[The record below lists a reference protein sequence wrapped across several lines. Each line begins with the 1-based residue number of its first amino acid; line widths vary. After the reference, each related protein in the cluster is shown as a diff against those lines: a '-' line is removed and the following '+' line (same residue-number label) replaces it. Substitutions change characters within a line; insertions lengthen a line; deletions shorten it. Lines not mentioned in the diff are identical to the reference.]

1 MGARSI
7 RMPDVGEGVA
17 EAEIV
22 EWSVKVGDLVRE
34 DQVVAAVMTDKAT
47 VEIPTPV
54 AGTVVALGGGVGDV
68 LAVGA
73 ELIRIEAP
81 GLPDSPSPPPPKGSS
96 KAAAPAPRA
105 PANPPPTH
113 TAPAAEP
120 ARAEKARVE
129 APPPS
134 DAGRGPV
141 DAIADRVGRGPLD
154 AIADRAGRAPVD
166 AIADRVGRGPVDAI
180 ADRAGRG
187 HRPRL
192 QGGAP
197 RPAGEKPLASPAVRL
212 RAREA
217 GVDLRFLGGSGP
229 AGRITHDDLDAFIA
243 RPPEAP
249 AKAPGRQ
256 PNMAIETVKVVGMRR
271 RIAQNMA
278 ESSRRVAHFAYVE
291 EIDVTALEEL
301 RAALNARPTE
311 ERPKLTMLPFLM
323 LAVVK
328 AVADFPQVN
337 AHYDDDNDA
346 IERFGA
352 VHLGIATQTPAG
364 LMVPVVRH
372 AETLGL
378 YEAAREMRRVAEA
391 ARQGVAQREELSG
404 STITIT
410 SLGALGGIASTPIVN
425 RPEVAIVGVNKIV
438 VKPAWRDGGFVPRKT
453 MNLSS
458 SFDHRVVDG
467 YDGATFIQRVR
478 TLLEAPASLFIED

>member
-34 DQVVAAVMTDKAT
+34 DQIVAAVMTDKAT
-47 VEIPTPV
+47 VEIPTPF

-73 ELIRIEAP
+73 ELIRIDAP
-81 GLPDSPSPPPPKGSS
+81 GLPDSPPPPPPKGVA
-96 KAAAPAPRA
+96 KAAAASA
-105 PANPPPTH
+105 SVVANA
-113 TAPAAEP
+113 APAAPPVAKRAQVEEP
-120 ARAEKARVE
+120 PSAPLSP
-129 APPPS
+129 APPLRFVPT
-134 DAGRGPV
+134 
-141 DAIADRVGRGPLD
+141 
-154 AIADRAGRAPVD
+154 APQ
-166 AIADRVGRGPVDAI
+166 R
-180 ADRAGRG
+180 
-187 HRPRL
+187 
-192 QGGAP
+192 GAP

-217 GVDLRFLGGSGP
+217 GVDLRFVRGTGP
-229 AGRITHDDLDAFIA
+229 AGRITYDDLDAYIA
-243 RPPEAP
+243 KPSEAP

-256 PNMAIETVKVVGMRR
+256 PNLNVEAIKVVGLRR

-278 ESSRRVAHFAYVE
+278 ESSRRVAHFSYVE
-291 EIDVTALEEL
+291 EVDVTALEEL
-301 RAALNARPTE
+301 RAALNARATE

-323 LAVVK
+323 LATVK
-328 AVADFPQVN
+328 AVVDFPQVN
-337 AHYDDDNDA
+337 AHYDDDNDV

-352 VHLGIATQTPAG
+352 VHLGIATQTPHG

-372 AETLGL
+372 AETLGIH
-378 YEAAREMRRVAEA
+378 EAAREMRRVAEA
-391 ARQGVAQREELSG
+391 ARQGVAAREELSG
-404 STITIT
+404 STITLT
-410 SLGALGGIASTPIVN
+410 SLGALGGIASTPVVN

-438 VKPAWRDGGFVPRKT
+438 VRPVWREGAFVPRKM

-467 YDGATFIQRVR
+467 HDAATFIQRMR
-478 TLLEAPASLFIED
+478 ALIEAPAALFIED

>member
-22 EWSVKVGDLVRE
+22 EWSVRVGDLVRE

-54 AGTVVALGGGVGDV
+54 AGTVIALGGGIGDV

-73 ELIRIEAP
+73 ELIRIDAP
-81 GLPDSPSPPPPKGSS
+81 GLPDSPPPPPPKGVA
-96 KAAAPAPRA
+96 KGAARAEAREPAKPPPAPA
-105 PANPPPTH
+105 
-113 TAPAAEP
+113 APAAEAP
-120 ARAEKARVE
+120 RAEAPSPAPAE
-129 APPPS
+129 PPP
-134 DAGRGPV
+134 P
-141 DAIADRVGRGPLD
+141 
-154 AIADRAGRAPVD
+154 
-166 AIADRVGRGPVDAI
+166 
-180 ADRAGRG
+180 
-187 HRPRL
+187 RPSPIEPQR
-192 QGGAP
+192 GAP

-217 GVDLRFLGGSGP
+217 GIDLRFVRGTGP

-249 AKAPGRQ
+249 AKASGRQ
-256 PNMAIETVKVVGMRR
+256 PNLAVETIKVAGLRR

-278 ESSRRVAHFAYVE
+278 ESSRRVAHFSYVE
-291 EIDVTALEEL
+291 EVDVTSLEEL
-301 RAALNARPTE
+301 RAALNARATE
-311 ERPKLTMLPFLM
+311 ERPRLTILPFLM
-323 LAVVK
+323 LSVVK

-346 IERFGA
+346 ITRFGA
-352 VHLGIATQTPAG
+352 VHLGVATQTPNG
-364 LMVPVVRH
+364 LMVPVIRH

-378 YEAAREMRRVAEA
+378 YEAAREMRRVTEA
-391 ARQGVAQREELSG
+391 ARQGMAQREELAG
-404 STITIT
+404 STITVT
-410 SLGALGGIASTPIVN
+410 SLGALGGVASTPIVN

-438 VKPAWRDGGFVPRKT
+438 IRPAWRDGGFLPRKT

-467 YDGATFIQRVR
+467 HDAAIFIQRVR
-478 TLLEAPASLFIED
+478 ALLEAPAALFIED

>member
-34 DQVVAAVMTDKAT
+34 DQVVASVMTDKAT

-54 AGTVVALGGGVGDV
+54 SGTVVALGGGIGDV

-73 ELIRIEAP
+73 ELIRIDAP
-81 GLPDSPSPPPPKGSS
+81 GLPDSPPPPPPKGMA
-96 KAAAPAPRA
+96 KAAAAAEAPQPAKPPPRPAAPVAEEARAEALSAPASTPRA
-105 PANPPPTH
+105 PPRPQ
-113 TAPAAEP
+113 
-120 ARAEKARVE
+120 
-129 APPPS
+129 
-134 DAGRGPV
+134 RGP
-141 DAIADRVGRGPLD
+141 
-154 AIADRAGRAPVD
+154 
-166 AIADRVGRGPVDAI
+166 
-180 ADRAGRG
+180 
-187 HRPRL
+187 
-192 QGGAP
+192 P

-217 GVDLRFLGGSGP
+217 GVDLSFVHGTGP
-229 AGRITHDDLDAFIA
+229 AGRITHDDLDSYLA

-249 AKAPGRQ
+249 TRAPGRR
-256 PNMAIETVKVVGMRR
+256 PNLSIETIKVVGMRR

-278 ESSRRVAHFAYVE
+278 ESSRRVAHFSYVE
-291 EIDVTALEEL
+291 EVDVTGLEEL
-301 RAALNARPTE
+301 RAALNARATE
-311 ERPKLTMLPFLM
+311 ERPKLSMLPFLM
-323 LAVVK
+323 LAIVK

-337 AHYDDDNDA
+337 AHYDDDNDV

-352 VHLGIATQTPAG
+352 VHLGIATQTPVG
-364 LMVPVVRH
+364 LKVPVVRH

-378 YEAAREMRRVAEA
+378 YEAAREMRRLTEA

-404 STITIT
+404 STITLT
-410 SLGALGGIASTPIVN
+410 SLGALGGIASTPVVN

-438 VKPAWRDGGFVPRKT
+438 VRPVWRDGGFVPRKT

-467 YDGATFIQRVR
+467 HDAATFIQRVR
-478 TLLEAPASLFIED
+478 ALLEAPASLFIED

>member
-54 AGTVVALGGGVGDV
+54 AGKVIALGGGIGDV

-81 GLPDSPSPPPPKGSS
+81 GLPDSPPAPPRKGVAKAAVEAVAQAKPPPPAVAPVAEEAPSPPPSPPPR
-96 KAAAPAPRA
+96 AAPPQ
-105 PANPPPTH
+105 PQ
-113 TAPAAEP
+113 
-120 ARAEKARVE
+120 
-129 APPPS
+129 
-134 DAGRGPV
+134 RG
-141 DAIADRVGRGPLD
+141 AL
-154 AIADRAGRAPVD
+154 
-166 AIADRVGRGPVDAI
+166 
-180 ADRAGRG
+180 
-187 HRPRL
+187 
-192 QGGAP
+192 

-217 GVDLRFLGGSGP
+217 GVDLRFVRGTGP
-229 AGRITHDDLDAFIA
+229 AGRITHDDLDAYIA
-243 RPPEAP
+243 NPPEAP
-249 AKAPGRQ
+249 AKGPGRQ
-256 PNMAIETVKVVGMRR
+256 PNLSVETVKVVGMRR

-278 ESSRRVAHFAYVE
+278 ESSRRVAHFSYVE
-291 EIDVTALEEL
+291 EVDVTALEEL
-301 RAALNARPTE
+301 RAALNARATE

-323 LAVVK
+323 LAIVK

-337 AHYDDDNDA
+337 AHYDDDNEI

-352 VHLGIATQTPAG
+352 VHLGIATQTPIG

-372 AETLGL
+372 VETLGL
-378 YEAAREMRRVAEA
+378 HEAAREMRRVSEA
-391 ARQGVAQREELSG
+391 ARQGVAHRDELSG
-404 STITIT
+404 STITLT
-410 SLGALGGIASTPIVN
+410 SLGALGGVASTPVVN
-425 RPEVAIVGVNKIV
+425 LPEVAIVGVNKIV
-438 VKPAWRDGGFVPRKT
+438 VRPVWRDGGFVPRKT

-467 YDGATFIQRVR
+467 HDAATFIQRVR
-478 TLLEAPASLFIED
+478 ALLEAPAALFIED